1 VSLNENS
8 LSLDSNGASFAIWQ
22 KREVLPQ
29 IASPSLEEA
38 SKHSKIPRLIFEIL
52 KPRGFS
58 TEQEIRQW
66 LTPSLK
72 ELRDPLSIIDLK
84 KAVDRIILAFEKK
97 EKICVYADYD
107 LDGTSGIA
115 LFAQGLNDLGFRDFL
130 LYQPSR
136 LKEGYGLK
144 NQAIQKLY
152 DQGARLLISI
162 DLGISNKLEVD
173 FANSLGMEVIITDH
187 HLPPE
192 QIPLAHA
199 VVNPNRKDC
208 TSQLQHL
215 CGAGVAFFLIL
226 ALRREMTNRGLLE
239 KDFDPKTLLDC
250 FAIATLTDMV
260 PLIDENRIL
269 CKHGL
274 QALRETKRPGL
285 KILLQELGL
294 LKNLTSYDVTMK
306 FAPKLNALSRL
317 ETSIRPL
324 DLYLIE
330 DVKKARSVVNEVL
343 GVNESRRSLQKEA
356 EDLARA
362 ELQKN
367 PPKNFI
373 WIYSDKFHRGILG
386 LLATKLSQ
394 EFLLPTFVGALEDDK
409 ITGSARLAPN
419 SKANLTEALGHGQ
432 SALRQFGGHAQA
444 AGFECLTTE
453 AEKLREL
460 FADFFS
466 SGVKREPLILHFDAE
481 AQIDEIN
488 ADFMMWY
495 DHFVPIGVGAAMP
508 LIKIKDVHIK
518 KVRELKG
525 GHMSLELEAH
535 LSGQSLRAIWFS
547 PEIKDFA
554 VGQKVEVLVEV
565 SWNEFMGSRQIQLQ
579 IKHLAKVRQS

>member
-1 VSLNENS
+1 MTPEPSLV
-8 LSLDSNGASFAIWQ
+8 IWK
-22 KREVLPQ
+22 KREVLPGRDSQ
-29 IASPSLEEA
+29 ISGGISTE
-38 SKHSKIPRLIFEIL
+38 SKIPRLIFEIL

-58 TEQEIRQW
+58 SEKEIHQW

-72 ELRDPLSIIDLK
+72 DLRDPLSIIDLK

-115 LFAQGLNDLGFRDFL
+115 LFAQGLKDLGFRDFL

-144 NQAIQKLY
+144 NEAIQNLY

-173 FANSLGMEVIITDH
+173 FANSLGMQVIVTDH

-192 QIPLAHA
+192 EIPLAHA

-208 TSQLQHL
+208 TSELQHL

-239 KDFDPKTLLDC
+239 RDFDPKTLLDC

-260 PLIDENRIL
+260 PLVDENRIL

-274 QALRETKRPGL
+274 HVLRETKRPGL

-324 DLYLIE
+324 DLYLID
-330 DVKKARSVVNEVL
+330 DVKKARAVVSEVL

-356 EDLARA
+356 EDLAIE
-362 ELQKN
+362 ELKKH
-367 PPKNFI
+367 PPQNFI
-373 WIYSDKFHRGILG
+373 WVYSEKFHRGILG
-386 LLATKLSQ
+386 LLATKLAQ
-394 EFLLPTFVGALEDDK
+394 EFMLPTFVGSLEDDK

-419 SKANLTEALGHGQ
+419 SKSNLTEALHHAS
-432 SALRQFGGHAQA
+432 SALKQFGGHAQA
-444 AGFECLTTE
+444 AGFECLTSE
-453 AEKLREL
+453 AVKLREL
-460 FADFFS
+460 FSSFFS
-466 SGVKREPLILHFDAE
+466 TAVRREALVLHFDAE

-488 ADFMMWY
+488 ADFMTWY

-508 LIKIKDVHIK
+508 LIKISDVRIK

-525 GHMSLELEAH
+525 GHLSLELESAKT
-535 LSGQSLRAIWFS
+535 GRSLRAIWFS

-554 VGQKVEVLVEV
+554 TGEEIEVLVEV

-579 IKHLAKVRQS
+579 IKHLVKVRQN